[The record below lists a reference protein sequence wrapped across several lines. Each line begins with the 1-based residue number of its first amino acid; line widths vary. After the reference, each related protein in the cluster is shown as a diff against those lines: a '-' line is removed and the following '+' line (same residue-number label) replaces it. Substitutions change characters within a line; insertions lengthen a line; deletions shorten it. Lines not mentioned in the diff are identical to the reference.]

1 MVTREISLV
10 LMRKSAFIRQG
21 EFQKV
26 PRSSLKNLNS
36 YQKHA
41 ASLEQSNTRET
52 NVTTH
57 TQINTFKLL
66 KGRVRRYS
74 VKNMLD
80 SPNETTHL
88 AHSRTAVSLLWAEV
102 HSGSLICHV
111 HVWLRTAGSTYKQ
124 HRIFF
129 SIFPCSEYLR
139 NTKQHKNSSIFLCML
154 VLSEAEDWTKRHL
167 HVPMYFLLL
176 FDLEDP
182 IQISDFPLWTH
193 EHDMY
198 QDSLSKR

>member
-74 VKNMLD
+74 VKKY
-80 SPNETTHL
+80 
-88 AHSRTAVSLLWAEV
+88 
-102 HSGSLICHV
+102 
-111 HVWLRTAGSTYKQ
+111 AG
-124 HRIFF
+124 F
-129 SIFPCSEYLR
+129 S
-139 NTKQHKNSSIFLCML
+139 K
-154 VLSEAEDWTKRHL
+154 
-167 HVPMYFLLL
+167 
-176 FDLEDP
+176 
-182 IQISDFPLWTH
+182 
-193 EHDMY
+193 
-198 QDSLSKR
+198 